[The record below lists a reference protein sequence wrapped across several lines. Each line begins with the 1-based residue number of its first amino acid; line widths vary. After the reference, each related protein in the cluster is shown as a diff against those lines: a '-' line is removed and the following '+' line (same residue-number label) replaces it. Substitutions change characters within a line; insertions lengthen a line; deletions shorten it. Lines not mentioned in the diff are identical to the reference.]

1 MVQTI
6 GSGAGYGRL
15 RRKSGKREIIL
26 SKIRILI
33 SEPVFLIRRGLR
45 DLLTELGGEVDVVE
59 AESTREALDLSEKN
73 GEFNIIMFE
82 PKNSELNWMHVARKF
97 RVNQPDSSV
106 VMFSTIDNRGDI
118 LRAIELGVTGF
129 IPKTSGR
136 NEILSG
142 LRIILEGGIY
152 LPRPPQGKA
161 GEESASRESLP
172 TVPDSVS
179 ADSIQRL
186 TKRQQEVLGH
196 LTLGRSNAD
205 IAKELGTSE
214 HTIRIH
220 VSAILKSL
228 SVSNRT
234 KAALAAAPYYQG
246 TRPRQNEAID
256 L

>member
-1 MVQTI
+1 M
-6 GSGAGYGRL
+6 
-15 RRKSGKREIIL
+15 
-26 SKIRILI
+26 IRILI
-33 SEPVFLIRRGLR
+33 AEPVFLIRRGLR
-45 DLLTELGGEVDVVE
+45 ELLQELDTEVE
-59 AESTREALDLSEKN
+59 ILETESVQEALNISAECGDLS
-73 GEFNIIMFE
+73 IVMFE
-82 PKNSELNWMHVARKF
+82 PKNCGMNWMHVARKF
-97 RVNQPDSSV
+97 RVNQPNASV
-106 VMFSTIDNRGDI
+106 VMFSTVDNRGDV

-136 NEILSG
+136 DEILTG
-142 LRIILEGGIY
+142 LRIILDGGIY
-152 LPRPPQGKA
+152 LPRAPQSSSGTTSFD
-161 GEESASRESLP
+161 GESLP
-172 TVPDSVS
+172 EASDSVS

-214 HTIRIH
+214 HTVRIH

-246 TRPRQNEAID
+246 ARPKQSESTI
-256 L
+256 

>member
-1 MVQTI
+1 M
-6 GSGAGYGRL
+6 
-15 RRKSGKREIIL
+15 
-26 SKIRILI
+26 IRILI
-33 SEPVFLIRRGLR
+33 AEPVFLIRRGLR
-45 DLLTELGGEVDVVE
+45 DLLQELDNEVEILETDSVQ
-59 AESTREALDLSEKN
+59 EALETSANCGDLS
-73 GEFNIIMFE
+73 IVMFE
-82 PKNSELNWMHVARKF
+82 PKNCGMNWMHVARKF
-97 RVNQPDSSV
+97 RVNQPNASI
-106 VMFSTIDNRGDI
+106 VMFSTVDNRGDV

-136 NEILSG
+136 DEILSG

-152 LPRPPQGKA
+152 LPRPPQGQP
-161 GEESASRESLP
+161 GVMDRERESLP
-172 TVPDSVS
+172 DAPDTVS

-186 TKRQQEVLGH
+186 TRRQQEVLGH

-246 TRPRQNEAID
+246 VRPKQDEAAD

>member
-1 MVQTI
+1 MM
-6 GSGAGYGRL
+6 
-15 RRKSGKREIIL
+15 
-26 SKIRILI
+26 RILVA
-33 SEPVFLIRRGLR
+33 EPIFLIRRGLK
-45 DLLTELGGEVDVVE
+45 DLLQELGKDVEVLESESIRDALEISTQETEL
-59 AESTREALDLSEKN
+59 T
-73 GEFNIIMFE
+73 IIMFE
-82 PKNSELNWMHVARKF
+82 PKNCGMNWMHVARKL
-97 RVNQPDSSV
+97 RVNQPNASI
-106 VMFSTIDNRGDI
+106 VMFSTVDNRGDI

-136 NEILSG
+136 DEILSG
-142 LRIILEGGIY
+142 LRIILDGGIY
-152 LPRPPQGKA
+152 LPRPPQGQSLLPS
-161 GEESASRESLP
+161 GDRDSLP
-172 TVPDSVS
+172 DAADTVS

-186 TKRQQEVLGH
+186 TRRQQEVLGH

-246 TRPRQNEAID
+246 ARPKQDQAAD
-256 L
+256 V

>member
-1 MVQTI
+1 M
-6 GSGAGYGRL
+6 
-15 RRKSGKREIIL
+15 
-26 SKIRILI
+26 IRILI
-33 SEPVFLIRRGLR
+33 AEPVFLIRRGLR
-45 DLLTELGGEVDVVE
+45 DLLQELDKEVEILETDSVQ
-59 AESTREALDLSEKN
+59 EALETSVKCGDLS
-73 GEFNIIMFE
+73 IVMFE
-82 PKNSELNWMHVARKF
+82 PKNCGMNWMHVARKF
-97 RVNQPDSSV
+97 RVNQPNASV
-106 VMFSTIDNRGDI
+106 VMFSTVDNRGDV

-136 NEILSG
+136 DEILSG

-152 LPRPPQGKA
+152 LPRPPQGQL
-161 GEESASRESLP
+161 GVMERDQESLP
-172 TVPDSVS
+172 DASHTVS

-186 TKRQQEVLGH
+186 TRRQQEVLGH

-246 TRPRQNEAID
+246 IHRKQDEAAD

>member
-1 MVQTI
+1 M
-6 GSGAGYGRL
+6 
-15 RRKSGKREIIL
+15 
-26 SKIRILI
+26 RILVA
-33 SEPVFLIRRGLR
+33 EPVFLIRHGLR
-45 DLLTELGGEVDVVE
+45 DLLKELGSGVEVVE
-59 AESTREALDLSEKN
+59 SESVREALDTSSDA
-73 GEFNIIMFE
+73 GPFNIIMFE
-82 PKNSELNWMHVARKF
+82 PKNCGMNWMHVARKF
-97 RVNQPDSSV
+97 RVNQPDASV
-106 VMFSTIDNRGDI
+106 VMFSTIDNRGDV

-129 IPKTSGR
+129 IPKTSSR
-136 NEILSG
+136 DEILSG

-152 LPRPPQGKA
+152 LPRPPHGQTGVGGAQG
-161 GEESASRESLP
+161 ESLP
-172 TVPDSVS
+172 DAPDAIS
-179 ADSIQRL
+179 ADSIQKL

-246 TRPRQNEAID
+246 ARPKQDEIVE

>member
-1 MVQTI
+1 
-6 GSGAGYGRL
+6 
-15 RRKSGKREIIL
+15 
-26 SKIRILI
+26 
-33 SEPVFLIRRGLR
+33 
-45 DLLTELGGEVDVVE
+45 
-59 AESTREALDLSEKN
+59 
-73 GEFNIIMFE
+73 
-82 PKNSELNWMHVARKF
+82 
-97 RVNQPDSSV
+97 VNQPNASV
-106 VMFSTIDNRGDI
+106 VMFSTVDNRGDV

-136 NEILSG
+136 DEILSG

-152 LPRPPQGKA
+152 LPRPPQGQP
-161 GEESASRESLP
+161 GVMERERDVLP
-172 TVPDSVS
+172 DTPGMVS

-186 TKRQQEVLGH
+186 TRRQQEVLGH

-234 KAALAAAPYYQG
+234 KAALAAAPYDQG
-246 TRPRQNEAID
+246 VHPKQDEVAD
-256 L
+256 H

>member
-1 MVQTI
+1 
-6 GSGAGYGRL
+6 L
-15 RRKSGKREIIL
+15 D
-26 SKIRILI
+26 KIRILI
-33 SEPVFLIRRGLR
+33 AEPIFLIRRGLR
-45 DLLTELGGEVDVVE
+45 DLLRELDGDVEVL
-59 AESTREALDLSEKN
+59 ESDSVRDALTLSSENGDLN
-73 GEFNIIMFE
+73 VIMFE
-82 PKNSELNWMHVARKF
+82 PKNCGMNWMHVARKF
-97 RVNQPDSSV
+97 RANQPNASV
-106 VMFSTIDNRGDI
+106 VMFSTVENRGDI

-136 NEILSG
+136 DEILTG
-142 LRIILEGGIY
+142 LRIVLDGGIY
-152 LPRPPQGKA
+152 LPRTPQSSSGTTSFD
-161 GEESASRESLP
+161 GESLP
-172 TVPDSVS
+172 GASDSIS

-214 HTIRIH
+214 HTVRIH

-246 TRPRQNEAID
+246 ARPKQSESTI
-256 L
+256 

>member
-1 MVQTI
+1 M
-6 GSGAGYGRL
+6 
-15 RRKSGKREIIL
+15 
-26 SKIRILI
+26 IRILVA
-33 SEPVFLIRRGLR
+33 EPVFLIRRGLR
-45 DLLTELGGEVDVVE
+45 DLLQELDNEVEILETDSVKDALE
-59 AESTREALDLSEKN
+59 MSAENGDLS
-73 GEFNIIMFE
+73 IVMFE
-82 PKNSELNWMHVARKF
+82 PKNCGMNWMHVARKF
-97 RVNQPDSSV
+97 RVNQPNASI
-106 VMFSTIDNRGDI
+106 VMFSTVDNRGDV

-136 NEILSG
+136 DEILSG

-152 LPRPPQGKA
+152 LPRPPQGQP
-161 GEESASRESLP
+161 GVMERERDSLP
-172 TVPDSVS
+172 DAPDMVS

-186 TKRQQEVLGH
+186 TRRQQEVLGH

-246 TRPRQNEAID
+246 VHPKQDEAAD

>member
-1 MVQTI
+1 M
-6 GSGAGYGRL
+6 
-15 RRKSGKREIIL
+15 
-26 SKIRILI
+26 RILVA
-33 SEPVFLIRRGLR
+33 EPVFLIRHGLQ
-45 DLLTELGGEVDVVE
+45 DLLKELGPDVEVL
-59 AESTREALDLSEKN
+59 ESESVRDALEMSSNSGLLN
-73 GEFNIIMFE
+73 VIMFE
-82 PKNSELNWMHVARKF
+82 PKNCGMNWMHVARKF
-97 RVNQPDSSV
+97 RVNQPEASV
-106 VMFSTIDNRGDI
+106 VIFSTIENRGDI

-129 IPKTSGR
+129 IPKTSSR
-136 NEILSG
+136 DEILSG

-152 LPRPPQGKA
+152 LPRPPHGQSGP
-161 GEESASRESLP
+161 GSVEGESLP
-172 TVPDSVS
+172 NAPDTISV
-179 ADSIQRL
+179 DSIQKL
-186 TKRQQEVLGH
+186 TRRQQEVLGH

-246 TRPRQNEAID
+246 TRRKQDEAIE

>member
-1 MVQTI
+1 
-6 GSGAGYGRL
+6 
-15 RRKSGKREIIL
+15 
-26 SKIRILI
+26 
-33 SEPVFLIRRGLR
+33 
-45 DLLTELGGEVDVVE
+45 
-59 AESTREALDLSEKN
+59 
-73 GEFNIIMFE
+73 MFE
-82 PKNSELNWMHVARKF
+82 PKNCGMNWMHVARKF
-97 RVNQPDSSV
+97 RVNQPNASI
-106 VMFSTIDNRGDI
+106 VMFSTVDNRGDV

-136 NEILSG
+136 DEILSG

-152 LPRPPQGKA
+152 LPRPPQGQP
-161 GEESASRESLP
+161 GVMERERDSLP
-172 TVPDSVS
+172 DAPDMVS

-186 TKRQQEVLGH
+186 TRRQQEVLGH

-246 TRPRQNEAID
+246 VHPKQDEAAD

>member
-1 MVQTI
+1 LDKM
-6 GSGAGYGRL
+6 
-15 RRKSGKREIIL
+15 
-26 SKIRILI
+26 RILI
-33 SEPVFLIRRGLR
+33 AEPVFLIRRGLR
-45 DLLTELGGEVDVVE
+45 DLLRELDGDVEVL
-59 AESTREALDLSEKN
+59 ESDSVRDAVTSSSECGDLN
-73 GEFNIIMFE
+73 VIMFE
-82 PKNSELNWMHVARKF
+82 PKNCGMNWMHVARKF
-97 RVNQPDSSV
+97 RVNQPNASV
-106 VMFSTIDNRGDI
+106 VMFSTVENRGDI

-136 NEILSG
+136 DEILSG

-152 LPRPPQGKA
+152 LPRPPQSQSGVSMLD
-161 GEESASRESLP
+161 GETLP
-172 TVPDSVS
+172 NGSDAVS

-214 HTIRIH
+214 HTVRIH

-234 KAALAAAPYYQG
+234 KAALAAAPYYKG
-246 TRPRQNEAID
+246 ARPKQDEPAG